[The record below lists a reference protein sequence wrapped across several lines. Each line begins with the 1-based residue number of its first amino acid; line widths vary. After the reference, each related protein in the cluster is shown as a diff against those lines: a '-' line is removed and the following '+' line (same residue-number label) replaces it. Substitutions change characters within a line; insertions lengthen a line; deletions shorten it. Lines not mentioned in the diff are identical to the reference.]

1 MQHLI
6 KPYLV
11 CYSVL
16 SSHEYIHQ
24 AQDALVP
31 LSQEL
36 LFAARTGN
44 PVEAQLQALAT
55 VDRHELLRQLDTDR
69 LKMTFWINVYNAAAQ
84 IALERNSAQFADR
97 AAFFRK
103 KIVTVAGQPLSLGDI
118 EHGILRRSVLRLR
131 TGRLLAN
138 AFEKMFRVSRL
149 DHRIHFALNYGAR
162 SCPPIDYYDDARI
175 DEQLNLAMKSHLEE
189 ETRQTPGAIF
199 LPAFM
204 RWYRADFGGKK
215 GMRRIL
221 QKLGLPEFDAIRFQ
235 RFDWSLFPHNYRE

>member
-44 PVEAQLQALAT
+44 PVVAQLQALAT
-55 VDRHELLRQLDTDR
+55 VDRNELLRQLDTDR
-69 LKMTFWINVYNAAAQ
+69 LKMTFWINVYNAAVQ
-84 IALERNSAQFADR
+84 IALEGNSTLFENR

-103 KIVTVAGQPLSLGDI
+103 NIITVAGHPLSLDDI
-118 EHGILRRSVLRLR
+118 EHGILRRSLLRLR
-131 TGRLLAN
+131 AGRLLPN
-138 AFEKMFRVSRL
+138 GFEKMFRVTRL
-149 DHRIHFALNYGAR
+149 DPRIHFALNYGAR
-162 SCPPIDYYDDARI
+162 SCPPIEYYDDARI
-175 DEQLNLAMKSHLEE
+175 DEQLDLAMKSHLQ

-204 RWYRADFGGKK
+204 NWYRGDFGGKK

-221 QKLGLPEFDAIRFQ
+221 QKLGLPEFEAIRFQ